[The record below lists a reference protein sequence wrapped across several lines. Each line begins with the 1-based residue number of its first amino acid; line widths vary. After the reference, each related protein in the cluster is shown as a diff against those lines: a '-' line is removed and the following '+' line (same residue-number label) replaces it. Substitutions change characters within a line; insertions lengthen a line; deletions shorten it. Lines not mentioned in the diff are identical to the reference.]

1 MKTNLIKT
9 ELTLAQILNPQLNGG
24 YHFNAQDLETF
35 CPIINL
41 LKLEIDQEPNQPL
54 DQYQLGM
61 LEYITP
67 HLEQIITKT
76 NIPDYCQLI
85 SIDTKEQD
93 YEGIHI
99 WTFALKTSNLIDYEP
114 SIIDDLTNSFKE
126 IFTYDPEACPNHTPK
141 ISYMN
146 GLFIIL
152 VPFTC

>member
-1 MKTNLIKT
+1 METNLIKT
-9 ELTLAQILNPQLNGG
+9 ELTPAQILNPQLNGG

-35 CPIINL
+35 CPIIHL
-41 LKLEIDQEPNQPL
+41 LKLETDQEPQP
-54 DQYQLGM
+54 QEEYQLGM

-67 HLEQIITKT
+67 YIEEIITKT
-76 NIPDYCQLI
+76 DIHDYCQLI

-93 YEGIHI
+93 YEGTHI
-99 WTFALKTSNLIDYEP
+99 WTFALTSDLLIDYEP
-114 SIIDDLTNSFKE
+114 SLIDNLTDSFKE

-141 ISYMN
+141 IHYLN

>member
-1 MKTNLIKT
+1 METNLIKT
-9 ELTLAQILNPQLNGG
+9 ELTHAQILNPQLNGG

-35 CPIINL
+35 CPIIHL
-41 LKLEIDQEPNQPL
+41 LKLETDQDYNQP
-54 DQYQLGM
+54 QEEYQLGM

-85 SIDTKEQD
+85 SIDTQEHD
-93 YEGIHI
+93 YEGTHI
-99 WTFALKTSNLIDYEP
+99 WTFALTSDLMDYEP
-114 SIIDDLTNSFKE
+114 SLIDDLTISFKE
-126 IFTYDPEACPNHTPK
+126 IFTYDSEACFNHTPK

-152 VPFTC
+152 VPYTC